1 MTEDHHID
9 LNDIAKELERI
20 RELADKDEWPEV
32 RERLAQTRRHLDHLG
47 VTSAY
52 VLWLSAVAAD
62 KTEQLDDAAA
72 FVTTARNVDSFDP
85 NYIRSEGIIF
95 EHIRGVLN
103 ERAAGGDA
111 RALLLYELLLAH
123 GQADN
128 TSHLSAA
135 RCHLT
140 AGNLEA
146 AGKIANALV
155 LLSPACAEAWR
166 LKATLARRSG
176 DEALASE
183 MDACA
188 MTTGRPTIGP
198 TAIGAERTDA

>member
-1 MTEDHHID
+1 MTEGHHID
-9 LNDIAKELERI
+9 LNDIERELDRI
-20 RELADKDEWPEV
+20 RELAEKDAWPEA
-32 RERLAQTRRHLDHLG
+32 RELLVKVRRHLEHLG

-62 KTEQLDDAAA
+62 KTEQREDAVGFVVSARELDP
-72 FVTTARNVDSFDP
+72 FDP
-85 NYIRSEGIIF
+85 SYVRSERVIF
-95 EHIRGVLN
+95 DNIRAALN
-103 ERAAGGDA
+103 EQAAHDDD
-111 RALLLYELLLAH
+111 RSLRLYELLLAH

-135 RCHLT
+135 RCHLA

-146 AGKIANALV
+146 ASRIADALV

-176 DEALASE
+176 NEVLAGE
-183 MDACA
+183 LDATA
-188 MTTGRPTIGP
+188 SITGRSTIGLP
-198 TAIGAERTDA
+198 AQRAGRADA